1 MQIERNNEFVW
12 SRFVHGANRTGALRR
27 AQQEWEAAIPMPQPP
42 KPAKDT
48 SGKDALMAALGS
60 LIGATSTKAGLEVC
74 AELDTN
80 TYPAGI
86 KVTDAELAA
95 IAIERHSFHGEWN
108 YTLRP
113 RPI

>member
-1 MQIERNNEFVW
+1 MSLSTRARSSI
-12 SRFVHGANRTGALRR
+12 SRL
-27 AQQEWEAAIPMPQPP
+27 
-42 KPAKDT
+42 T
-48 SGKDALMAALGS
+48 SP
-60 LIGATSTKAGLEVC
+60 KAGLEVR

-108 YTLRP
+108 YTLAQAARNP
-113 RPI
+113 TGAVICARCLTVSNADFPI